1 MEFALLWVT
10 SLSQPQINQTT
21 SQEDDDV
28 DMGDLKPDG
37 FLDDCCKGLH
47 TNIEDVPLAHMQT
60 DPAESGNDS
69 DYNANIDKGQ
79 HTNFKDMPLGQ
90 MDPAESGDVK
100 ALQGLDMLDVS
111 MELWRQGFN
120 DSMVRGFRWGREP
133 KLDRR
138 REETVDCKE

>member
-1 MEFALLWVT
+1 M
-10 SLSQPQINQTT
+10 
-21 SQEDDDV
+21 

-47 TNIEDVPLAHMQT
+47 TNIEDVPLALMQT

-90 MDPAESGDVK
+90 MDPAESGDDSDYNTNVDK
-100 ALQGLDMLDVS
+100 GPHNNFEDVPLEQMDPAESGDDDDSEIVCSCGGQRHPLMNQFFSFAGGHFHRGLP
-111 MELWRQGFN
+111 R
-120 DSMVRGFRWGREP
+120 
-133 KLDRR
+133 
-138 REETVDCKE
+138 